1 MRVHVARLGLD
12 PQQDEPAERFEQLAQ
27 IDRFGEHSVSADP
40 EAADVILFPQCHM
53 LPADWQLTAIR
64 EHPLNKRFAEKV
76 LIYDERDRTWCA
88 FPGVYV
94 SMPERDF
101 DSRYQRAWAYFP
113 VPRREFSTRPD
124 LLFSFIGSPSSRCR
138 RPLFDLNHSEAVVEQ
153 IRGFTFYDPTSL
165 DFENRRARFD
175 DILHRSRF
183 VLCPR
188 GRGTSSIRLYET
200 LAAGRVPVIISDDWV
215 APRNVNWD
223 DFSIRWP
230 EGRVKGLVETI
241 EERDGDW
248 PEMSAAAARAHR
260 EFFSPEVWFH
270 RVVELCREIRPGRAQ
285 EQFPR
290 AGIRNRAFL
299 VVGAD
304 FTRWRTGSAIRRKGK
319 RIARRLGVLQ

>member
-1 MRVHVARLGLD
+1 MRVHVARLGLGPHEDD
-12 PQQDEPAERFEQLAQ
+12 PADRFEQLAQ
-27 IDRFGEHSVSADP
+27 IDRFGEHSVSANPD
-40 EAADVILFPQCHM
+40 AADLILFPQCHM
-53 LPADWQLTAIR
+53 LPGDWRLRAIR
-64 EHPLNKRFAEKV
+64 DHPLNKRFAEKV
-76 LIYDERDRTWCA
+76 VIYDERDRTWCA

-101 DSRYQRAWAYFP
+101 DTRYQRAWAYFP
-113 VPRREFSTRPD
+113 VPRREFSRRPD

-138 RPLFDLNHSEAVVEQ
+138 KPLFDLNHAEAVVEQ
-153 IRGFTFYDPTSL
+153 VRGFTFYDPTSL
-165 DFENRRARFD
+165 DFEPRRARFE

-215 APRNVNWD
+215 APRSVNWD
-223 DFSIRWP
+223 EFSIRWP
-230 EGRVKGLVETI
+230 EGRVKGLVETL
-241 EERDGDW
+241 EERDRDW
-248 PEMSAAAARAHR
+248 AEMSAAAARAHR

-270 RVVELCREIRPGRAQ
+270 RVVELCREIRRGGAQ

-290 AGIRNRAFL
+290 AGIGNRAFL
-299 VVGAD
+299 AVGAD
-304 FTRWRTGSAIRRKGK
+304 FTRWRTSSAIRRRAK